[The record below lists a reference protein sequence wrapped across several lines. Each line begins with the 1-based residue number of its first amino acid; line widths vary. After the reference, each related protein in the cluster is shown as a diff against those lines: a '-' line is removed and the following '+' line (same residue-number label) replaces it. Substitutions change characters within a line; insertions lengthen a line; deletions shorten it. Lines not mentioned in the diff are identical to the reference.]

1 MTRAQTRVAAFTPG
15 PPHRS
20 GGAVYAGVLLPA
32 LAEHLDVVAVSPDP
46 FEWDGPSLRPEEV
59 DPAGFDVL
67 LHFLADSRD
76 HLFAYRAAVH
86 LGGVVV
92 CHDLMLPHLLG
103 TFAPDDEAADLA
115 ASLGEEQAGEL
126 LGRRA
131 HRISTHQE
139 IYMVQVVSRAVR
151 GADAAIVHSRFAK
164 FALECEVPGLPVHHV
179 PSHAGAVPDDL
190 DPPGVL
196 RAALDLPR
204 DAFLIGMFGYLGGHK
219 RVAQSLDGIAAAVP
233 LARAQGIEI
242 GVVLV
247 GAEVGTDLA
256 GMLAARG
263 LAGVATVRGAVDD
276 RSFFEHMA
284 AVDVLVALRYPTLG
298 ESSATIVQAMRLGKP
313 VITTDHAQFGEE
325 RATLRIAPDAG
336 EVDRIA
342 EALVALATC
351 SRCRSVASEQS
362 AARAA
367 GFTIEAATAGYVTAI
382 EQARRAPGRRT
393 AGASAASNV

>member
-1 MTRAQTRVAAFTPG
+1 MTRALTRVAAFTPG

-20 GGAVYAGVLLPA
+20 GGAVYAGALLPA

-46 FEWDGPSLRPEEV
+46 FEWDGPSMHPDDV
-59 DPAGFDVL
+59 DPGDYDVL

-76 HLFAYRAAVH
+76 HLFAYRSAVE

-115 ASLGEEQAGEL
+115 ASLGEVRAGEL
-126 LGRRA
+126 LGRRS

-151 GADAAIVHSRFAK
+151 RADAAIVHSRFAK
-164 FALECEVPGLPVHHV
+164 FSLECEVPGLPVHHV
-179 PSHAGAVPDDL
+179 PSHSGAVPDDL

-196 RAALDLPR
+196 RAALNLPR
-204 DAFLIGMFGYLGGHK
+204 DAFLVGIFGYLGGHK
-219 RVAQSLDGIAAAVP
+219 RIAQSLDGIAAAVP
-233 LARAQGIEI
+233 LGRRRGTEI

-247 GAEVGTDLA
+247 GAEVGTDLRE
-256 GMLAARG
+256 MLAARD

-284 AVDVLVALRYPTLG
+284 AVDVLIALRYPTLG
-298 ESSATIVQAMRLGKP
+298 ETSATIVQAMRLGKP

-325 RATLRIAPDAG
+325 RGAVRIAPDAG

-342 EALVALATC
+342 DVLVSLATC

-362 AARAA
+362 ATRAA
-367 GFTIEAATAGYVTAI
+367 GFTIEAAAAGYVAAI
-382 EQARRAPGRRT
+382 EGVRGRGRSQ
-393 AGASAASNV
+393 GPRGSACNV

>member
-1 MTRAQTRVAAFTPG
+1 MTPAPTRVAAFTPG

-20 GGAVYAGVLLPA
+20 GGAVYAGALLPV

-46 FEWDGPSLRPEEV
+46 FEWGGPSMHPDNV
-59 DPAGFDVL
+59 DAADFDVL
-67 LHFLADSRD
+67 VHFLADSRD
-76 HLFAYRAAVH
+76 HLFAYRSAVS

-103 TFAPDDEAADLA
+103 TFSPDDEAADLA
-115 ASLGEEQAGEL
+115 ASLGEERASEL

-131 HRISTHQE
+131 RRISTHHE
-139 IYMVQVVSRAVR
+139 LYMVQVVSRAVR

-179 PSHAGAVPDDL
+179 PSHAGAVPADL

-196 RAALDLPR
+196 RAALGLPR
-204 DAFLIGMFGYLGGHK
+204 DAFLVGMFGYLGGHK
-219 RVAQSLDGIAAAVP
+219 RIAQSLDGIAAAIP
-233 LARAQGIEI
+233 LARRMGSEI
-242 GVVLV
+242 GLVMV
-247 GAEVGTDLA
+247 GAEVGTDLH
-256 GMLAARG
+256 GMLGARG
-263 LAGVATVRGAVDD
+263 LAGIATVRGAVDD

-325 RATLRIAPDAG
+325 RAAVRIAPDAG

-342 EALVALATC
+342 DALVSLATC
-351 SRCRSVASEQS
+351 GRCRSVASEQS
-362 AARAA
+362 ATRAA
-367 GFTIEAATAGYVTAI
+367 RFTIEAASAGYVAAI
-382 EQARRAPGRRT
+382 EAARWRGRPPGPRN
-393 AGASAASNV
+393 GACIV